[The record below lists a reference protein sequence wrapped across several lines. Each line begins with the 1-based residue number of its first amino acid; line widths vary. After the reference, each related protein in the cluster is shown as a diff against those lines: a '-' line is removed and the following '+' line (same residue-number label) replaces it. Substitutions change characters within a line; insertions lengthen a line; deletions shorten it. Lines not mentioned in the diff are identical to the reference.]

1 MEKHI
6 QKYLITV
13 ITPTIL
19 RPELKLLCDLIDK
32 ANEELGNIQHLV
44 MVDKEMLTEED
55 GKLMDSIENRYRE
68 LIRVHKIKLGN
79 DFGNAARK
87 VAYPF
92 IKGKYVINID
102 DDMDLPI
109 NDLFNKFCEL
119 LVMKK
124 ESHDLIIFPALRG
137 GVRFFN
143 IPAGKC
149 KTVSCQYFY
158 KPVIKKKK
166 MIWKEGTE
174 YTQDGDFLEEIM
186 GLTTPYYWDT
196 EKPLI
201 RVDNASRGLRQT
213 TKL

>member
-19 RPELKLLCDLIDK
+19 RPELKLLCDYIDN
-32 ANEELGNIQHLV
+32 ANKELGNIQHLV
-44 MVDKEMLTEED
+44 MVDKEILTEED
-55 GKLMDSIENRYRE
+55 EQLLSSIRNKDRE
-68 LIRVHKIKLGN
+68 INMVFKEKPYNDYGN
-79 DFGNAARK
+79 LARAT
-87 VAYPF
+87 AYPF
-92 IKGKYVINID
+92 IKGRYVINVD

-124 ESHDLIIFPALRG
+124 EHHDLIIFPALRG

-149 KTVSCQYFY
+149 RTVSCQYFY
-158 KPVIKKKK
+158 KPIIKKKK

-174 YTQDGDFLEEIM
+174 YTLDGDFLEEIM

-201 RVDNASRGLRQT
+201 RVDNASRGLKQV

>member
-19 RPELKLLCDLIDK
+19 RPELKLLCDYIDK
-32 ANEELGNIQHLV
+32 ENKELGNIQHLV
-44 MVDKEMLTEED
+44 MIDKEVIDKTD
-55 GKLMDSIENRYRE
+55 NKLLESIENRDRE
-68 LIRVHKIKLGN
+68 LIRVHKTVKGN
-79 DFGNAARK
+79 DYGNAARK

-92 IKGKYVINID
+92 IKGKYVINVD
-102 DDMDLPI
+102 DDDLPI

-119 LVMKK
+119 LVVHN
-124 ESHDLIIFPALRG
+124 ERHSLIIFPALRAG
-137 GVRFFN
+137 LRFFN

-158 KPVIKKKK
+158 KPIIKKKK
-166 MIWKEGTE
+166 IIWKEGNE

-186 GLTTPYYWDT
+186 GLAPAYYWET
-196 EKPLI
+196 EMPLI
-201 RVDNASRGLRQT
+201 KVDYISRGERKV

>member
-19 RPELKLLCDLIDK
+19 RPELKLLCDYIDK
-32 ANEELGNIQHLV
+32 ENKELGNIQHLV
-44 MVDKEMLTEED
+44 MIDKEIIDKED
-55 GKLMDSIENRYRE
+55 NKLLEKIENRDRE
-68 LIRVHKIKLGN
+68 LIRVHKTVKGN
-79 DFGNAARK
+79 DYGNAARK

-92 IKGKYVINID
+92 IKGKYVINVD
-102 DDMDLPI
+102 DDDLPI

-119 LVMKK
+119 LVVHNEKH
-124 ESHDLIIFPALRG
+124 SLIIFPALRAG
-137 GVRFFN
+137 LRFFN

-158 KPVIKKKK
+158 KPIIKKKK
-166 MIWKEGTE
+166 IIWKEGNE
-174 YTQDGDFLEEIM
+174 YTQDGDFLETIM
-186 GLTTPYYWDT
+186 ELTTPYYWDS
-196 EKPLI
+196 EQPLVK
-201 RVDNASRGLRQT
+201 VDYISRGERKV

>member
-6 QKYLITV
+6 QMYLITV

-19 RPELKLLCDLIDK
+19 RPELKELCKYIDRENK
-32 ANEELGNIQHLV
+32 ELGNIQHLV
-44 MVDKEMLTEED
+44 MIDKEIIDKED
-55 GKLMDSIENRYRE
+55 NKLLESIENRDRE
-68 LIRVHKIKLGN
+68 LIRVHKTVKGN
-79 DFGNAARK
+79 DYGNAARK

-92 IKGKYVINID
+92 IKGKYVINVD
-102 DDMDLPI
+102 DDDLPI

-119 LVMKK
+119 LVVHNEKH
-124 ESHDLIIFPALRG
+124 SLIVFPALRG
-137 GVRFFN
+137 GLRFFN

-166 MIWKEGTE
+166 IIWKEGNE

-186 GLTTPYYWDT
+186 ELTPAYYWET
-196 EKPLI
+196 EMPLI
-201 RVDNASRGLRQT
+201 KVDYISRGERKV

>member
-6 QKYLITV
+6 QKYFITV

-19 RPELKLLCDLIDK
+19 RPELKLLCDYIDN
-32 ANEELGNIQHLV
+32 ANRELGNIQHLV
-44 MVDKEMLTEED
+44 MVDKEILTEED
-55 GKLMDSIENRYRE
+55 EQLLSSIRNKDRE
-68 LIRVHKIKLGN
+68 INMVFKEKSYNDYGNLARVT
-79 DFGNAARK
+79 
-87 VAYPF
+87 AYPF

-102 DDMDLPI
+102 DDDIPI

-119 LVMKK
+119 LIIHN
-124 ESHDLIIFPALRG
+124 ERHSLIIFPALRG

-158 KPVIKKKK
+158 KPIINKKEMK
-166 MIWKEGTE
+166 WLSGNN
-174 YTQDGDFLEEIM
+174 YDLDGDFLEMIM
-186 GLTTPYYWDT
+186 GETTPFYWET
-196 EKPLI
+196 EKPLVK
-201 RVDNASRGLRQT
+201 VDFISRGERKI

>member
-19 RPELKLLCDLIDK
+19 RPELKELCKYIDRENK
-32 ANEELGNIQHLV
+32 ELGNIQHLV
-44 MVDKEMLTEED
+44 MIDKEIIDKED
-55 GKLMDSIENRYRE
+55 NKLLESIENRDRE
-68 LIRVHKIKLGN
+68 LIRVHKTVKGN
-79 DFGNAARK
+79 DYGNAARK

-92 IKGKYVINID
+92 IKGKYVINVD
-102 DDMDLPI
+102 DDDLPI

-119 LVMKK
+119 LVVHNEKH
-124 ESHDLIIFPALRG
+124 SLIVFPALRG
-137 GVRFFN
+137 GLRFFN

-166 MIWKEGTE
+166 IIWKEGNE

-186 GLTTPYYWDT
+186 ELTPAYYWET
-196 EKPLI
+196 EMPLI
-201 RVDNASRGLRQT
+201 KVDYISRGERKV

>member
-19 RPELKLLCDLIDK
+19 RPELKLLCDYIDK
-32 ANEELGNIQHLV
+32 ENKELGNIQHLV
-44 MVDKEMLTEED
+44 MIDKEIIDNED
-55 GKLMDSIENRYRE
+55 NKLLESIENRDRE
-68 LIRVHKIKLGN
+68 LIRVHKTVKGN
-79 DFGNAARK
+79 DYGNAARK

-92 IKGKYVINID
+92 IKGKYVINVD
-102 DDMDLPI
+102 DDDLPI

-119 LVMKK
+119 LVVHNEKH
-124 ESHDLIIFPALRG
+124 SLIVFPALRG
-137 GVRFFN
+137 GIRFFN
-143 IPAGKC
+143 KPAGKC

-166 MIWKEGTE
+166 IIWKEGNE
-174 YTQDGDFLEEIM
+174 YTQDGDFLETIM
-186 GLTTPYYWDT
+186 ELTTPYYWDS
-196 EKPLI
+196 EQPLVK
-201 RVDNASRGLRQT
+201 VDYISRGERKV

>member
-19 RPELKLLCDLIDK
+19 RPELKLLCDYIDK
-32 ANEELGNIQHLV
+32 ENKELGNIQHLV
-44 MVDKEMLTEED
+44 MIDKEVITEED
-55 GKLMDSIENRYRE
+55 NKLLESIDNRYRE
-68 LIRVHKIKLGN
+68 MIRVHKTKLGN
-79 DFGNAARK
+79 DFGNTARK

-102 DDMDLPI
+102 DDDLPI

-119 LVMKK
+119 LVVHNEKH
-124 ESHDLIIFPALRG
+124 SLIIFPALRAG
-137 GVRFFN
+137 TRFFN
-143 IPAGKC
+143 KPAGKC
-149 KTVSCQYFY
+149 LTVSCQYFY
-158 KPVIKKKK
+158 KPVIKRKK
-166 MIWKEGTE
+166 MIWKEGNE

-186 GLTTPYYWDT
+186 SLTTPYYW
-196 EKPLI
+196 ESEQPLVK
-201 RVDNASRGLRQT
+201 VDYISRGERKV

>member
-19 RPELKLLCDLIDK
+19 RPELKLLCDYIK
-32 ANEELGNIQHLV
+32 TANEELGNIQHLV
-44 MVDKEMLTEED
+44 MVDKKVINEED
-55 GKLMDSIENRYRE
+55 NKLLESIESMDRE
-68 LIRVHKIKLGN
+68 LIRVHKTIEGN
-79 DFGNAARK
+79 DFGNTARK

-102 DDMDLPI
+102 DDYVTL
-109 NDLFNKFCEL
+109 NAGLKSEFCEL

-124 ESHDLIIFPALRG
+124 ENHDLIIFPALRG
-137 GVRFFN
+137 GIRFFN

-166 MIWKEGTE
+166 MIWKESSE

-186 GLTTPYYWDT
+186 SLTTPYYWDT
-196 EKPLI
+196 DKPLI

>member
-19 RPELKLLCDLIDK
+19 RPELKLLCDLIK
-32 ANEELGNIQHLV
+32 TANEELGNIQHLV
-44 MVDKEMLTEED
+44 MIDKEIIDKEDNKLLEE
-55 GKLMDSIENRYRE
+55 IESRDRE
-68 LIRVHKIKLGN
+68 LIRVHKTVKGN
-79 DFGNAARK
+79 DYGNAARK

-102 DDMDLPI
+102 DDDLPI

-119 LVMKK
+119 LVVHNEKH
-124 ESHDLIIFPALRG
+124 SLIVFPALRG
-137 GVRFFN
+137 GLRFFN

-166 MIWKEGTE
+166 IIWKEGNE

-186 GLTTPYYWDT
+186 ELTPAYYWET
-196 EKPLI
+196 EMPLI
-201 RVDNASRGLRQT
+201 KVDYISRGERKV

>member
-19 RPELKLLCDLIDK
+19 RPELKLLCDLIK
-32 ANEELGNIQHLV
+32 TANEELGNIQHLV
-44 MVDKEMLTEED
+44 MVDKKVINEED
-55 GKLMDSIENRYRE
+55 NKLLESIESMDRE
-68 LIRVHKIKLGN
+68 LIRVHKTIEGN
-79 DFGNAARK
+79 DFGNTARK

-92 IKGKYVINID
+92 IKGKYVIMID
-102 DDMDLPI
+102 DDDLPI
-109 NDLFNKFCEL
+109 NNLFDKFCEL

-124 ESHDLIIFPALRG
+124 ENHNLIIFPALRG

-166 MIWKEGTE
+166 MIWKESTE
-174 YTQDGDFLEEIM
+174 YTQDGDFLETIM
-186 GLTTPYYWDT
+186 GLTEPYYW
-196 EKPLI
+196 ESEQPLVK
-201 RVDNASRGLRQT
+201 VDFISRGQRKVTRL
-213 TKL
+213 

>member
-19 RPELKLLCDLIDK
+19 RPELKLLCDLIK
-32 ANEELGNIQHLV
+32 TANEELGNIQHLV
-44 MVDKEMLTEED
+44 MIDKDIIDKED
-55 GKLMDSIENRYRE
+55 NKLLEKIESRDRE
-68 LIRVHKIKLGN
+68 LIRVHKTVKGN
-79 DFGNAARK
+79 DYGNAARK

-102 DDMDLPI
+102 DDDIPI
-109 NDLFNKFCEL
+109 NELFNKFCEL
-119 LVMKK
+119 LVVHNEKH
-124 ESHDLIIFPALRG
+124 SLIVFPALRG
-137 GVRFFN
+137 GLRFFN

-166 MIWKEGTE
+166 IIWKEGTE

-186 GLTTPYYWDT
+186 ELTPAYYWET
-196 EKPLI
+196 EMPLI
-201 RVDNASRGLRQT
+201 KVDYISRGEKKV

>member
-19 RPELKLLCDLIDK
+19 RPELKELCKYIDRENK
-32 ANEELGNIQHLV
+32 ELGNIQHLV
-44 MVDKEMLTEED
+44 MIDKEIIDKED
-55 GKLMDSIENRYRE
+55 NKLLESIENRDRE
-68 LIRVHKIKLGN
+68 LIRVHKTVKGN
-79 DFGNAARK
+79 DYGNAARK

-102 DDMDLPI
+102 DDDLPI

-119 LVMKK
+119 LVVHNEKH
-124 ESHDLIIFPALRG
+124 SLIVFPALRG

-186 GLTTPYYWDT
+186 GLTPAYYWET
-196 EKPLI
+196 EMPLI
-201 RVDNASRGLRQT
+201 KVDYISRGERKV

>member
-19 RPELKLLCDLIDK
+19 RPELKLLCDLIDE
-32 ANEELGNIQHLV
+32 ANKELGNIQHLV
-44 MVDKEMLTEED
+44 MIDKEVITEED
-55 GKLMDSIENRYRE
+55 NKLLESIDNRYRE
-68 LIRVHKIKLGN
+68 MIRVHKTKLGN
-79 DFGNAARK
+79 DFGNTARK

-92 IKGKYVINID
+92 IKGKYCINID

-109 NDLFNKFCEL
+109 NDLFNRFCEL

-124 ESHDLIIFPALRG
+124 ESHDLIIFPALRN

-174 YTQDGDFLEEIM
+174 YTLDGDFLEEIM
-186 GLTTPYYWDT
+186 EITTPYYWDS
-196 EKPLI
+196 EQPLVK
-201 RVDNASRGLRQT
+201 VDYISRGERKV